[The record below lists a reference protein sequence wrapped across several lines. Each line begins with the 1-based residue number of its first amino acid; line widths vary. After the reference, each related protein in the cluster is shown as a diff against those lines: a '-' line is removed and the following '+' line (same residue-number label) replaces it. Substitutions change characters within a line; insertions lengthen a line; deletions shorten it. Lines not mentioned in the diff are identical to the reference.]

1 MRRTEASFDKNKC
14 FQGRVKFAIIR
25 LSPVERVSVKVARK
39 VKNESGRLA
48 ALRRYQILDT
58 LPETAFDELTLA
70 AATLF
75 STPIGF
81 IGFID
86 EDRQWFRART
96 GLDVVEIPR
105 NASFCSHA
113 ILQRNPLVV
122 EDASKDKRFS
132 DNELLVLK

>member
-1 MRRTEASFDKNKC
+1 M
-14 FQGRVKFAIIR
+14 
-25 LSPVERVSVKVARK
+25 KVARK

-86 EDRQWFRART
+86 EDRQWFKART
-96 GLDVVEIPR
+96 GLDVVQIPR
-105 NASFCSHA
+105 NAAFCSHT
-113 ILQRNPLVV
+113 ILQPNALVV

-132 DNELLVLK
+132 GNELLVLKRGLRFYAGAPLLSGAPPSSSSS